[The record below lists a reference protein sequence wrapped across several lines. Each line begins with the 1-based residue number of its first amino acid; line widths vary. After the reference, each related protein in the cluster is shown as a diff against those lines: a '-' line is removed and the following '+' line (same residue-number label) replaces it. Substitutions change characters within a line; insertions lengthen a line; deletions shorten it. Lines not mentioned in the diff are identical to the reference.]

1 MTFSGH
7 SKMLTQLLPHLNG
20 HLRLVQ
26 SEELANLF
34 LTKRLDL
41 MNRVS
46 RSTAELR
53 AVTCKG
59 PRLGPSLVFCPTFSR
74 TGSTILVNPWD
85 ATDRRLAG
93 YEDYI

>member
-1 MTFSGH
+1 MSLDARRIRVTFSGH

-41 MNRVS
+41 MDRVS
-46 RSTAELR
+46 RSTAELW

-59 PRLGPSLVFCPTFSR
+59 PRLGPSLVFCPDFFSYR
-74 TGSTILVNPWD
+74 VLYFSQPLGCS
-85 ATDRRLAG
+85 
-93 YEDYI
+93 